1 MTRKRKSK
9 HLWLAGLAAGL
20 TTIGL
25 IFLFIVFADS
35 SGEGAEWAAIII
47 LYFAITLIPLT
58 GFFCYVSTNPKYA
71 ARGWSALK
79 RCLLAGAV
87 IGLLVGITL
96 AGADP
101 NYKFETIFTYL
112 LMGLSTGLFFR
123 AYLLPLRGKPTG
135 V

>member
-1 MTRKRKSK
+1 MAKKRKPK

-47 LYFAITLIPLT
+47 LYMAITLIPLT
-58 GFFCYVSTNPKYA
+58 GFFCYASTNPKYA
-71 ARGWSALK
+71 APGWNAHK

-87 IGLLVGITL
+87 IGLFIGITL

-101 NYKFETIFTYL
+101 SYKFETINMYL
-112 LMGLSTGLFFR
+112 LMGLSTGLLFR
-123 AYLLPLRGKPTG
+123 IYLLPLRGKTTG